1 MTLLNPSTWFNRRS
15 KRALAGQSLTARQ
28 SAAQGPYTTM
38 FADMLPRE
46 INPYLYEGLR
56 ETIPIIDGAI
66 DRLCTLDGILRVETE
81 NTKLDNLITE
91 FMEGVQVNDIDHG
104 LQTFYKIA
112 ANEKYEQGFV
122 VGSYDL
128 GARREGVTRLRVAD
142 SKGVYFR
149 RVDGV
154 LRLWYAPPAPKRG
167 NGDGVDKMQRAL
179 RNNYASYNFSAQ
191 TAHTL
196 GFREL
201 DTSTVFYQ
209 AIDVEAD
216 NPYGVSKLR
225 SLEFSGQTLLTIAN
239 AIQQTWQRFGDPIFD
254 LTYKTSARITDVEL
268 EKRRKLLSGNL
279 AAALEAKRGGNAVDF
294 VNAVGRDD
302 DIILKVVGH
311 DNQTLEIET
320 PARHLLEQIV
330 AKWGVPPWMFGIVWG
345 TSERLSDRQ
354 SDMAIQDTKTR
365 FANARGGL
373 EKIIATDLRAKGI
386 TWKRGDWRLIQELPN
401 LKSEMETAQ
410 AEFLRAQTQL
420 MLSGAGGG
428 GRWGSPL
435 TSIQEDPAKQVETLY
450 GIPGVIRWAREVNKS
465 VHHKAED
472 YVEDGEALMRLE
484 QRAAS
489 GLLSAWDTLASATFS
504 ALGLGFI
511 RALGLGL
518 TRQTAKASDVAFVFD
533 AALMLGELKKHRD
546 RFIEVAGGDDS
557 ALAGAAFDS
566 WARGVANG
574 AVEFDSD
581 AVTAEVLKRQR
592 AALQSRG
599 LELVRNGVIR
609 GYQREIVEALV
620 NGDYDGQNP
629 KDVARALA
637 ARFDAGAYNWER
649 LARSEIGHAQVLG
662 KLDQYKAQGVDQ
674 YDWIRAGGACAI
686 CTELEAGSPYPV
698 GGGPLPVSDSHPNCR
713 CTVSAVV

>member
-1 MTLLNPSTWFNRRS
+1 MTLLNPSTWFNGRS

-128 GARREGVTRLRVAD
+128 GARRAGVTRLRVAD

-179 RNNYASYNFSAQ
+179 RNNYASYNFSA
-191 TAHTL
+191 HNL

-225 SLEFSGQTLLTIAN
+225 SLEFSGQTLLTISN

-254 LTYKTSARITDVEL
+254 LTYKTSARVTTTEL
-268 EKRRKLLSGNL
+268 EARRKQLSDNL

-386 TWKRGDWRLIQELPN
+386 TWTRGDWRLIQELPN

-435 TSIQEDPAKQVETLY
+435 TNIQDEPAKQAQAETFY
-450 GIPGVIRWAREVNKS
+450 GIPGVIRWARDLNKS

-484 QRAAS
+484 ERAAS
-489 GLLSAWDTLASATFS
+489 GLLSAWDTLASATFT
-504 ALGLGFI
+504 ALGL
-511 RALGLGL
+511 A
-518 TRQTAKASDVAFVFD
+518 RQTSKASDVAFVFD
-533 AALMLGELKKHRD
+533 AALMLEELKKHRD

-557 ALAGAAFDS
+557 ALAGAVFDA
-566 WARGVANG
+566 WTRGVANG

-581 AVTAEVLKRQR
+581 AVTAEVFKRQR
-592 AALQSRG
+592 TALQSQG

-609 GYQREIVEALV
+609 GYQTEIVEALAS
-620 NGDYDGQNP
+620 GDYDGQNP

-649 LARSEIGHAQVLG
+649 LARSEIGDAQGAG
-662 KLDQYKAQGVDQ
+662 KLAQYEAQGAEE
-674 YDWIRAGGACAI
+674 YDWIRAGGACSI
-686 CTELEAGSPYPV
+686 CIELEAGSPYKVGRGPRPV
-698 GGGPLPVSDSHPNCR
+698 KDSHPHCR
-713 CTVSAVV
+713 CTVAAVV

>member
-1 MTLLNPSTWFNRRS
+1 MTLLKPSTWFNSRS

-81 NTKLDNLITE
+81 STKLDNLIAE
-91 FMEGVQVNDIDHG
+91 FMEGVRVNDLDHG
-104 LQTFYKIA
+104 MQTFYKIA

-122 VGSYDL
+122 IGGYDV

-142 SKGVYFR
+142 SKGVFFR
-149 RVDGV
+149 RIDGV
-154 LRLWYAPPAPKRG
+154 LRVWYAPPAPKRS

-179 RNNYASYNFSAQ
+179 RNNYASYSFSAQ
-191 TAHTL
+191 TMQHL
-196 GFREL
+196 GLREL
-201 DTSTVFYQ
+201 DLSTVFYQ
-209 AIDVEAD
+209 AIDVESD

-225 SLEFSGQTLLTIAN
+225 SLEFSGKTLLTIAN
-239 AIQQTWQRFGDPIFD
+239 AIQQTWERFGDPIFD
-254 LTYKTSARITDVEL
+254 LTYKTSARISPEEL
-268 EKRRKLLSGNL
+268 ETRRVKLSKNL

-302 DIILKVVGH
+302 DLILKVVGH

-386 TWKRGDWRLIQELPN
+386 TWKRGDWQLIQELPN

-420 MLSGAGGG
+420 MLSGGGG
-428 GRWGSPL
+428 GRFGSPL
-435 TSIQEDPAKQVETLY
+435 TSIEADPAKHAAQDETFY
-450 GIPGVIRWAREVNKS
+450 GIPGVLRWARELNKS

-472 YVEDGEALMRLE
+472 YVEDGTALMRLE
-484 QRAAS
+484 QRAAG
-489 GLLSAWDTLASATFS
+489 GLLGAWDTLASATYT
-504 ALGLGFI
+504 A
-511 RALGLGL
+511 LGL
-518 TRQTAKASDVAFVFD
+518 TRQTAKASEVAFVFD
-533 AALMLGELKKHRD
+533 AALMLEELNKHRA

-557 ALAGAAFDS
+557 SLAGAAFDA
-566 WARGVANG
+566 WTRGVANG

-592 AALQSRG
+592 AALQTRG
-599 LELVRNGVIR
+599 LELVRNGSVR
-609 GYQREIVEALV
+609 GYQDEVVAALV

-637 ARFDAGAYNWER
+637 ARFDAGTYNWER

-662 KLDQYKAQGVDQ
+662 KLDQYEAQGIDS

-686 CTELEAGSPYPV
+686 CIELEAGSPYKV

-713 CTVSAVV
+713 CTVAAVV